1 MAKKS
6 EKLRD
11 MKDRSRH
18 NNLRIDGLNDVK
30 NETLEKIKQ
39 ILKSMIQGK
48 LEIEDVNIKRAHR
61 VGNTK

>member
-39 ILKSMIQGK
+39 ILKSMIQGN

>member
-1 MAKKS
+1 MAEKS

-11 MKDRSRH
+11 MKDRSRR

-39 ILKSMIQGK
+39 ILKSMIQGN

>member
-1 MAKKS
+1 MAEKS

-11 MKDRSRH
+11 MKDRSRR

-30 NETLEKIKQ
+30 NETLKKIKQ

>member
-1 MAKKS
+1 MAEKS

-11 MKDRSRH
+11 MKDRSRR

>member
-1 MAKKS
+1 MAEKS

-11 MKDRSRH
+11 MKDRSRR

-39 ILKSMIQGK
+39 ILKSMIEGK

>member
-1 MAKKS
+1 MAEKS

-11 MKDRSRH
+11 MKDRSRR

-30 NETLEKIKQ
+30 NGTLEKIKQ

>member
-1 MAKKS
+1 MAEKS
-6 EKLRD
+6 DKLRD
-11 MKDRSRH
+11 MKDRSRR

-30 NETLEKIKQ
+30 NGTLEKIKQ